1 MYQKPYASKHRMNRH
16 RKFKKEAGRMAKEI
30 KAVELTTHAMERCA
44 ERIVTKKD
52 IQHTIKYGRVEKNK
66 DCKGFS
72 ITFNHRGNTV
82 IVAPKKKNPNS
93 NRINEH
99 KNKEGR
105 REERSTPEKTAAYS
119 VVTVYKN
126 SKKKMEERKLGRR
139 DRQKLQRQKDKKKNK
154 RAQRSQRRR
163 NNKGKARLHL
173 SPIRQNESANV
184 AVEKLNSNK
193 LHI

>member
-1 MYQKPYASKHRMNRH
+1 MYCMYQKPYASKHRMNRH
-16 RKFKKEAGRMAKEI
+16 RKFKKEAGVMAKEI

-44 ERIVTKKD
+44 ERTVTKKD
-52 IQHTIKYGRVEKNK
+52 IRHTIKYGRVQKNK
-66 DCKGFS
+66 GGFS

-99 KNKEGR
+99 KNKDGR
-105 REERSTPEKTAAYS
+105 REQKSAPEKTAAYN

-126 SKKKMEERKLGRR
+126 SKKKTEERKLGRR

-163 NNKGKARLHL
+163 QNKGKTRLHP
-173 SPIRQNESANV
+173 SPIRQKESVEV
-184 AVEKLNSNK
+184 AVETTGN
-193 LHI
+193 